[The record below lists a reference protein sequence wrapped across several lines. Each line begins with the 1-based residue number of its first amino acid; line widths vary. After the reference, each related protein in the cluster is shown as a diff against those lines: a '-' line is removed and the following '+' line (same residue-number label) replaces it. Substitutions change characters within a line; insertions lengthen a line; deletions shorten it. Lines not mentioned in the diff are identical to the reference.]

1 MDKENKRKFPLWI
14 HPKTLKLVIQAY
26 PKDNCDSQSEFIE
39 KAVLFYLSYL
49 ASEDGLT
56 ALVPILTSIVQSA
69 VTACEERL
77 ARNIFK
83 LAVEQAK
90 TSNLLAV
97 MQELDDDTLRRVHIK
112 CVDEVRRTN
121 GIMRLE
127 DAVKYQRG

>member
-77 ARNIFK
+77 ARNI
-83 LAVEQAK
+83 
-90 TSNLLAV
+90 SSWPWNR
-97 MQELDDDTLRRVHIK
+97 LRPPT
-112 CVDEVRRTN
+112 CW
-121 GIMRLE
+121 L
-127 DAVKYQRG
+127 